1 MKRRFLIV
9 VLGLWV
15 GMMSPLWALDKVP
28 LPEKVVVGESM
39 KDCALCPEMV
49 EIPAGTFQMGS
60 NDEIPAGTFQME
72 MGSNEINDESDEKPV
87 HTVNVKAF
95 YMSKYETTI
104 AEYLACVQDGGCK
117 SPEWLESGNEYNI
130 HTGNKDSYKRAGM
143 SENNKNYPITGVSW
157 NDAKAY
163 GVWLSKKT
171 EKDYRLPTEAQWE
184 YACRAGSTG
193 KYSFGNEVS
202 QLESYGWYDENSNE
216 TTHPVGGKKPNAWG
230 LYDMHGNVW
239 EWLEDKYH
247 DNYIGATVD
256 GSAWV
261 SGDSNSYLLRGGS
274 WYSNDYSLR
283 CAYRFGGDT
292 AFGDS
297 NWGFRISSTPNRR

>member
-15 GMMSPLWALDKVP
+15 GMMSPLWALDEVP
-28 LPEKVVVGESM
+28 LPKKAVAGEAV

-60 NDEIPAGTFQME
+60 ND
-72 MGSNEINDESDEKPV
+72 GSNDEKPV

-117 SPEWLESGNEYNI
+117 PPLWLESGNAFNI
-130 HTGNKDSYKRAGM
+130 HTGSDKDYFKTAGM
-143 SENNKNYPITGVSW
+143 SENNKSHPITGVSW
-157 NDAKAY
+157 DDAKAY

-171 EKDYRLPTEAQWE
+171 GKDYQLPTEAQWE

-193 KYSFGNEVS
+193 KYSFGNDKS
-202 QLESYGWYDENSNE
+202 QLGNYGWYRDNSGG

-239 EWLEDKYH
+239 ELLEDVYH
-247 DNYIGATVD
+247 NSYSGAPSD
-256 GSAWV
+256 GSAWI
-261 SGDSNSYLLRGGS
+261 SGNSNEYLLRGGS
-274 WYSNDYSLR
+274 WGDSDNNLR
-283 CAYRFGGDT
+283 CATRSWVGTSIRGID
-292 AFGDS
+292 
-297 NWGFRISSTPNRR
+297 WGVRISRVNL

>member
-28 LPEKVVVGESM
+28 LPKKAVAGESV

-49 EIPAGTFQMGS
+49 GIPAGTFQMGS
-60 NDEIPAGTFQME
+60 NDGRD
-72 MGSNEINDESDEKPV
+72 NEKPV

-117 SPEWLESGNEYNI
+117 PPQWLESGNELNI
-130 HTGNKDSYKRAGM
+130 HTGSNKDYYKTAGM
-143 SENNKNYPITGVSW
+143 SENNKNHPIIGVSW

-171 EKDYRLPTEAQWE
+171 GKDYQLPTEAQWE

-193 KYSFGNEVS
+193 KYSFGNDKS
-202 QLESYGWYDENSNE
+202 QLGNYGWYRDNSGR

-230 LYDMHGNVW
+230 LYDMYGNVE
-239 EWLEDKYH
+239 EWLEDKWH
-247 DNYIGATVD
+247 DSYSGAPSD
-256 GSAWV
+256 GSAWMAG
-261 SGDSNSYLLRGGS
+261 GDSNIHLIHGGS
-274 WYSNDYSLR
+274 WYVDDYGLR
-283 CAYRFGGDT
+283 CAYRVGGAT
-292 AFGDS
+292 TVWIYFV
-297 NWGFRISSTPNRR
+297 GFRISRVNL